1 MSCPA
6 SVLHLDYFLSE
17 YPDKSTEEP
26 LIFLIITI
34 TIKRGF
40 IDLLAA
46 VDDDGLLCILCSK
59 NGIIIKR

>member
-34 TIKRGF
+34 KRGF
-40 IDLLAA
+40 IDFLAA
-46 VDDDGLLCILCSK
+46 VDDDDDGLLCILCSK